1 MRIFL
6 IALATCLVFVSKT
19 KAQVTVDL
27 VLDEDQFL
35 PRESLRI
42 GVRITN
48 FSGQSLQFGAGN
60 DWVRFIV
67 ERADGIL
74 VPQQGEIPVE
84 GEFDVDS
91 STVATKRVDIAP
103 YFNLVTPGRYQI
115 SATVRI
121 KQWEKDLVTT
131 PKDFDIIA
139 GTKLWE
145 QEIGVPARQVA
156 GRPPEVRKYA
166 LQQAMHLKQMKLYVR
181 VTDEAELH
189 YYGVFPLGPL
199 VSFSV
204 PEHQID
210 RTNNLHV
217 LHQTGARS
225 FSYSVVDPDG
235 KRVIK
240 QTHDYSA
247 SRPVLRAG
255 PDGQVV
261 VLGGS
266 RRIAMDDI
274 PPPREP
280 AALTNE
286 VPKLKP

>member
-6 IALATCLVFVSKT
+6 TALLLGLLFIPRAR
-19 KAQVTVDL
+19 AQVTVEI

-35 PRESLRI
+35 PHESLRV

-48 FSGQSLQFGAGN
+48 FSGQSLRFGTGN

-67 ERADGIL
+67 ERSDGNL

-103 YFNLVTPGRYQI
+103 YFNLGSPGRYQV

-121 KQWEKDLVTT
+121 KQWERDLATK
-131 PKDFDIIA
+131 PKDFDVIV

-145 QEIGVPARQVA
+145 QEVGVPARQGA
-156 GRPPEVRKYA
+156 SGPPEVRKYA
-166 LQQAMHLKQMKLYVR
+166 LLQAMHLKQMKLYIR
-181 VTDEAELH
+181 VTDEVESH

-210 RTNNLHV
+210 RTNSLHV
-217 LHQTGARS
+217 LHQTGPRS
-225 FSYSVVDPDG
+225 FSYSVVDPEG
-235 KRVIK
+235 RRVIR
-240 QTHDYSA
+240 QTHDYSNT
-247 SRPVLRAG
+247 RPILRAG
-255 PDGQVV
+255 PEGQVV
-261 VLGGS
+261 VIGGT

-280 AALTNE
+280 AALTND
-286 VPKLKP
+286 VPTVKP